1 METSSFLG
9 VEWLTL
15 ALAVIGAIV
24 AIQAL
29 REQTRN
35 SRLEKIADVLMEC
48 TRRYGDLIAMRHAL
62 KKDVLC
68 GDNTAQSAANRYYHA
83 YWNLQWDQWTFFL
96 LGLIPHEIFGD
107 WFSERLGAIS
117 HDNDSFGGTFERGWT
132 EIGRKAM
139 MTYPDFVA
147 FVDAVWA
154 LKSEP
159 PDVARRKIDD
169 LIEDAFDKGRRLRI
183 GFVRKSL
190 SRSK

>member
-1 METSSFLG
+1 MRIDFS

-15 ALAVIGAIV
+15 FVALAGA
-24 AIQAL
+24 AIAVQTI
-29 REQTRN
+29 REATRN

-68 GDNTAQSAANRYYHA
+68 GDITAQSAANRYYHA

-107 WFSERLGAIS
+107 WFSERLGALS

-139 MTYPDFVA
+139 VTYPDFTE

-154 LKSEP
+154 LKGEP
-159 PDVARRKIDD
+159 RDVAHRELDR
-169 LIEDAFDKGRRLRI
+169 LIAEAFTSGRRLRI

-190 SRSK
+190 SRSS